1 MQENGKKEGRLRAVP
16 PIAAFFAGMLNGL
29 LGTGGGMVL
38 TLALRASAPDAE
50 RDGMAL
56 STACM
61 LLFSVLTTILYGIQ
75 GHLVLGDAVP
85 VLLPAFLGGA
95 LGSVLLGRLRLPMV
109 DMILSL
115 LLLYSGLSLLFG

>member
-1 MQENGKKEGRLRAVP
+1 MRENGKKIGHFFALP
-16 PIAAFFAGMLNGL
+16 SIAAFFAGVLNGL

-38 TLALRASAPDAE
+38 TLALRASNPDAE

-75 GHLVLGDAVP
+75 GHLSLGDAAP

-109 DMILSL
+109 DLLLSL
-115 LLLYSGLSLLFG
+115 LLLYSGLSLLLG